1 MRLYLA
7 SVPETTTIQ
16 ITVRTWQA
24 LNSRKLPD
32 DSFDDVIQDLL
43 QSVEDSEPSKDHET
57 TATIEAP
64 ESNPNEIQLPDDVPN
79 RIDETEARATIRAAV
94 QFIEENNGASM
105 REIVRRVMPEHDL
118 GYEVPDL
125 SDGSRFRGSWWRKVV
140 KPGLENSEQVKKPK
154 PSESTWRY
162 VG

>member
-1 MRLYLA
+1 
-7 SVPETTTIQ
+7 VPETTTIQ
-16 ITVRTWQA
+16 IRVTTWQA
-24 LNSRKLPD
+24 LNSRKTPD

-79 RIDETEARATIRAAV
+79 RIDDEQARATIRAAIE
-94 QFIEENNGASM
+94 FIEENNGATK
-105 REIVRRVMPEHDL
+105 RELVENVMPDHPL
-118 GYEVPDL
+118 GYELPEL
-125 SDGSRFRGSWWRKVV
+125 AEGERFRGAWYRRVV
-140 KPGLENSEQVKKPK
+140 KPGLSKSEKIKKPK